1 MADPVSRL
9 QLAQQEIDRTFGP
22 DYAREHPEVVAV
34 VVQSAAS
41 DYAALAIARA
51 AEHRRRPDR
60 ARGGGA
66 HRERARAHAGAAV
79 IDVMNSRRFTQSPR
93 RRGRARSAECRGRAL

>member
-22 DYAREHPEVVAV
+22 DYAREHPELVAV

-41 DYAALAIARA
+41 DYAALAIARGLQSIA
-51 AEHRRRPDR
+51 AALIEPEEEAQRIVPARELLR
-60 ARGGGA
+60 AR
-66 HRERARAHAGAAV
+66 
-79 IDVMNSRRFTQSPR
+79 P
-93 RRGRARSAECRGRAL
+93 